1 MNEVLPGC
9 GRTSFCSCSK
19 MMVDTVSEL
28 CYTDYADTMSG
39 TKREV
44 DGDADGEEYA
54 GFHRGASG

>member
-1 MNEVLPGC
+1 MRENLHLFL
-9 GRTSFCSCSK
+9 TK
-19 MMVDTVSEL
+19 KIVDTVSEL